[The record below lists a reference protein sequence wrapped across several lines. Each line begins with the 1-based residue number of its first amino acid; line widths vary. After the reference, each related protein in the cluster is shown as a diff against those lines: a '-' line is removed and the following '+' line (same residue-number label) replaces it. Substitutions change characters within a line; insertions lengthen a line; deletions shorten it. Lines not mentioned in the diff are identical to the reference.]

1 MKTLSFGLLA
11 LVLLVG
17 FVPNTGTTRNIQ
29 GQAAAITTQPTES
42 ATTSATATVS
52 AQELAAMIPDLQG
65 AITGIHDPV
74 MIKAGD
80 KFYIFS
86 TGPSIPIHCSDD
98 MLTWILCGR
107 VFDLIDPDW
116 LRTTVPGVSDLWA
129 PDISFF
135 AGKYHLYYAAS
146 TFGSNRSSIGLAT
159 NVTLDLNSPDYKW
172 VDEGEVLSSKRTDN
186 YNAIDPNLAF
196 DKDGQTWLAVGSFW
210 SGIKLRKID
219 SATGKPATD
228 DTKLYSLAARGGV
241 DAIEGS
247 FIVHRG
253 GYYYLF
259 VSFDFCCKGVNSTYK
274 IMVGRSTAITGPYV
288 DRDGTS
294 MLNGGGTLIY
304 SGSARWRGPGHNGI
318 YVDKDTYW
326 LLYHSYD
333 ADHAGIPTLR
343 IEKLQWD
350 SQDWPW
356 SPSARF
362 GI

>member
-1 MKTLSFGLLA
+1 MRTLFFMLLG
-11 LVLLVG
+11 LVLWAGGL
-17 FVPNTGTTRNIQ
+17 PITSTPRTLQ
-29 GQAAAITTQPTES
+29 AQATAQSSAAATV
-42 ATTSATATVS
+42 TAS
-52 AQELAAMIPDLQG
+52 AQELAALIPALQG
-65 AITGIHDPV
+65 AITDIHDPV

-86 TGPSIPIHCSDD
+86 TGASIPIHCSDD
-98 MLTWILCGR
+98 ILTWKLCGR
-107 VFDLIDPDW
+107 VFDLIDPAW
-116 LRTTVPGVSDLWA
+116 LRTAVPGVADLWA

-159 NVTLDLNSPDYKW
+159 NVTLDMSSPDYQW

-186 YNAIDPNLAF
+186 YNAIDPNLAV
-196 DKDGQTWLAVGSFW
+196 DKDGQTWLAFGSFW

-219 SATGKPATD
+219 PATSKPAND
-228 DTKLYSLAARGGV
+228 DPMLYSLATRSGV
-241 DAIEGS
+241 DAIEGA
-247 FIVHRG
+247 FIIHRG
-253 GYYYLF
+253 DYYYLF

-274 IMVGRSTAITGPYV
+274 IMVGRSAKITGPYV
-288 DRDGTS
+288 DRDGMP
-294 MLNGGGTLIY
+294 MLEGGGTLIY

-318 YVDKDTYW
+318 YVDNDTFW

-333 ADHAGIPTLR
+333 ADHSGIPTLR

-350 SQDWPW
+350 TQDWPW

-362 GI
+362 GV